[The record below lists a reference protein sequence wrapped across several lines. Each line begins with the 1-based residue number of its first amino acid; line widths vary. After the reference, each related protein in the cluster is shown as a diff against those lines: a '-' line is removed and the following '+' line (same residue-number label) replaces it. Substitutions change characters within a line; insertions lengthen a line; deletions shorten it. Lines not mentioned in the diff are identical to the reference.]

1 MMEILWREQI
11 FYHSLQS
18 LLEVLLHQC
27 FLIMACKETPFL
39 QSVHQYCEVVLLGDG
54 LTPQRNYMFHTITH
68 LFLACFWGA
77 M

>member
-39 QSVHQYCEVVLLGDG
+39 QSVH
-54 LTPQRNYMFHTITH
+54 
-68 LFLACFWGA
+68 
-77 M
+77 